1 MELNRLIL
9 PGEYNCEPIPD
20 GIEINAIEND
30 GRKITPGCLFFCHA
44 GSRYDSHAYLPTLAD
59 AGCAAAVVASEKT
72 TDAVGIPVIQ
82 VANTRRAEAFAVNRN
97 HRIPRFEGTR
107 DRLRR
112 VPHGRRGDHDH
123 AAHPNALSSARGNG
137 GGRDHARRDRGV
149 LAIPCRV
156 PRRAALFLPRDLYK
170 PISRASRSPQDH
182 ERLSAGEKDPVQT
195 DRNRDR
201 QRELPV
207 VGSVARRSFLPSDR
221 LRRPS

>member
-1 MELNRLIL
+1 MCRRRRCKRKNNRS
-9 PGEYNCEPIPD
+9 
-20 GIEINAIEND
+20 
-30 GRKITPGCLFFCHA
+30 GRDPRDQSRKYPPRRGVRSQSLLRRSW
-44 GSRYDSHAYLPTLAD
+44 GSSDLDRRDRYQRKDQRFDH
-59 AGCAAAVVASEKT
+59 
-72 TDAVGIPVIQ
+72 AVGDFIGLGNQ
-82 VANTRRAEAFAVNRN
+82 VRLDRN
-97 HRIPRFEGTR
+97 HRIPRCKRTR
-107 DRLRR
+107 NRLRR
-112 VPHGRRGDHDH
+112 VPYGRRGDHDH

-137 GGRDHARRDRGV
+137 GERDHARRDRGV
-149 LAIPCRV
+149 LAIPRRV

-170 PISRASRSPQDH
+170 PIPRASRSPQDH